1 MCLACVGAAGP
12 ELAVVLGGFAA
23 VRFGRPVAR
32 LRAARSGT
40 TAEAASPT
48 DATAG
53 DGGAPSDLSR
63 ADDAPVPPDDQ
74 REGAALMP

>member
-40 TAEAASPT
+40 ATEAASPT
-48 DATAG
+48 DATAV
-53 DGGAPSDLSR
+53 DASAPSDLSST
-63 ADDAPVPPDDQ
+63 DGAPMRPDGQ
-74 REGAALMP
+74 REGDPLTP